1 VYKLLAKVLANRL
14 GKVIDSLISKNQ
26 STFIKGRFLAD
37 EVVVLNEIAD
47 YAKR

>member
-26 STFIKGRFLAD
+26 STFIKR
-37 EVVVLNEIAD
+37 EIFGGWGGGA
-47 YAKR
+47 